1 MQQDIEDHWIRIFRI
16 PTQTKRRKQYRG
28 LLPFL
33 FIGITLFLTSC
44 HSKDNFTVYRME
56 TQEDNLEL
64 LYIDDVQY
72 RRDWNGNELAMYYN
86 GGDVWTL
93 ADGLGEQIGVCGNG
107 ADSGGGFAI
116 YEAAGDENRAVLYT
130 EPRKYYFG
138 GKDVRLWL
146 REDVSLGMP
155 TAEMVSSITITCDKK
170 EDAQTQ
176 TDDRIL
182 VEGLLDAYH
191 SKSEQSVELPATDGQ
206 WISYTFILHH
216 KNYPF
221 LQYEISGGYSLSQ
234 NAAYCCNDELEWF
247 VLPEEWG
254 NMFAILL
261 TGCSFETQ
269 TQNQDTNTSIQEG
282 TQKMVPLE
290 TKIQLGKNTLSY
302 GKLQITLP
310 AGVTIEE
317 QKPKNDTHVIDLIG
331 AEKNENAP
339 FPPRIWLSHYQA
351 VYQNKWEL
359 ASALLDVLPD
369 TTLRI
374 YDKLGDNLHYLFTY
388 NRQNKN
394 GYVLAYQNDI
404 CIVEEIVAESGY
416 SFGNLLEIDAVHWE
430 DSIQKLDVRRNNID
444 YADLN
449 KIKAEK
455 DCTLLAVQSADKEET
470 REISLF
476 RDGYFSALIMKLSF
490 AECPFNIEFEDYNF
504 DGCTDMIVPW
514 TEIILWNTDK
524 KKYEEVQ
531 MPRDFPIRSGA
542 IIHYPQTRTIW
553 GYDREYVKDASGWS
567 SWDYYDETETL
578 WRWEKTAIVKK
589 RECVTEVREESVRIW
604 AYEGNP
610 SNMLFDETFTTK
622 EWEQNSVRVQKRYQ
636 QFYDGMVWE
645 EGGGKLHKIDYDQEH
660 QEYIP
665 RSLLDIIK
673 KAMLD
678 GTVSETIKKFQ
689 IDSQLTNDAVLTI
702 AKDNL
707 EMRSDMIWAKRLGG
721 HYYLD
726 MADVDNDGILDLIGN
741 EYLNGSEGEYSLY
754 QGQKDGTYEKTQS
767 PSFMTKQFVIL
778 SYDGK
783 NYLCRTFYG
792 YDRKRNISLSCY
804 VDGAL
809 AETVHLAFFPEKYE
823 IRLAECAEDQY
834 KTLAEDVLQNAVSYK
849 EKIDKGK
856 NINGGSEEESSFD
869 RYGYQCDLN
878 NDGLLEHY
886 NKDVWTE
893 GDLIYLHFSS
903 EDAGIEE
910 AVCEMEQSV
919 EGSAVMMWAEPFA
932 GENIINIISV
942 TEQEGF
948 EITGF
953 LLNGTE
959 YKKQYRI
966 TADVVYGVRQS
977 CIYT

>member
-1 MQQDIEDHWIRIFRI
+1 MLSMKRITIKMRCKI
-16 PTQTKRRKQYRG
+16 
-28 LLPFL
+28 
-33 FIGITLFLTSC
+33 
-44 HSKDNFTVYRME
+44 
-56 TQEDNLEL
+56 
-64 LYIDDVQY
+64 
-72 RRDWNGNELAMYYN
+72 
-86 GGDVWTL
+86 
-93 ADGLGEQIGVCGNG
+93 
-107 ADSGGGFAI
+107 
-116 YEAAGDENRAVLYT
+116 AVLAGT
-130 EPRKYYFG
+130 ILTLSLISCTRQSSVLEENA
-138 GKDVRLWL
+138 LQTA
-146 REDVSLGMP
+146 VS
-155 TAEMVSSITITCDKK
+155 EESI
-170 EDAQTQ
+170 
-176 TDDRIL
+176 R
-182 VEGLLDAYH
+182 
-191 SKSEQSVELPATDGQ
+191 
-206 WISYTFILHH
+206 
-216 KNYPF
+216 
-221 LQYEISGGYSLSQ
+221 
-234 NAAYCCNDELEWF
+234 
-247 VLPEEWG
+247 
-254 NMFAILL
+254 
-261 TGCSFETQ
+261 
-269 TQNQDTNTSIQEG
+269 NTSAQLTESESEEQTTEEAG
-282 TQKMVPLE
+282 TTVTYTYTQPAEATPLATE
-290 TKIQLGKNTLSY
+290 IQLDKNTLSY

-310 AGVTIEE
+310 DGVTIEE
-317 QKPKNDTHVIDLIG
+317 QKAENDTRVIDLIG
-331 AEKNENAP
+331 AEKNENIP

-374 YDKLGDNLHYLFTY
+374 YNKLGDNLHYLFTY

-394 GYVLAYQNDI
+394 GYVLVYQNDI
-404 CIVEEIVAESGY
+404 CIVEEIMRESGY
-416 SFGNLLEIDAVHWE
+416 SFGKLLETDAVHWE

-455 DCTLLAVQSADKEET
+455 GCTLLAVQSADEKET

-476 RDGYFSALIMKLSF
+476 RDGSFFAPIMKLSF

-514 TEIILWNTDK
+514 TEILLWNTDK

-531 MPRDFPIRSGA
+531 IPRDFPIRST
-542 IIHYPQTRTIW
+542 ITHYPQTRTIW
-553 GYDREYVKDASGWS
+553 GYDREYVKDASGRS
-567 SWDYYDETETL
+567 SCDYYDETETL
-578 WRWEKTAIVKK
+578 WRWEKTALVKK
-589 RECVTEVREESVRIW
+589 RECVAEVREESVRIW
-604 AYEGNP
+604 AYEGSL

-636 QFYDGMVWE
+636 QFYDEMVWE
-645 EGGGKLHKIDYDQEH
+645 EGGGRLHKIDYDQEH

-665 RSLLDIIK
+665 QPLLDIIK

-678 GTVSETIKKFQ
+678 GTVSETIKEFQ

-707 EMRSDMIWAKRLGG
+707 EMRSIMILVKQFWGE
-721 HYYLD
+721 YYLD
-726 MADVDNDGILDLIGN
+726 MADFDNDGVLDLIGS
-741 EYLNGSEGEYSLY
+741 EYLNGFESEYTLY

-767 PSFMTKQFVIL
+767 PSFMTKQFAIL

-823 IRLAECAEDQY
+823 IRLAECAEEQY

-856 NINGGSEEESSFD
+856 NINGGSEEKSSFD
-869 RYGYQCDLN
+869 LYEYQCDLN
-878 NDGLLEHY
+878 NDGVLEHY
-886 NKDVWTE
+886 NKDAWIEVE
-893 GDLIYLHFSS
+893 GDLIYLHSSS
-903 EDAGIEE
+903 EGSGIEE
-910 AVCEMEQSV
+910 AIRAMGQSV
-919 EGSAVMMWAEPFA
+919 EGSAIMMWAEPFA

-959 YKKQYRI
+959 YKKLYRI
-966 TADVVYGVRQS
+966 TADVGYGVRQS
-977 CIYT
+977 RIYT